1 MLEDK
6 ETLVAVAGLG
16 GFIIGYGFKT
26 ILVNRKLPKKGRS
39 FTDHQLKRWNCKSKW
54 SDILLRKDK
63 IKYAQTELEIVQNE
77 KKRENAKRSDLIK
90 ERDKSL
96 DDLNEIRSR
105 VKNANSEMEEKTI
118 LQAVGTIA
126 AELSAI
132 RKRLDGVSNVFVTH
146 HKRLTFLE
154 FVLRDESMSDIIEG
168 MDLVDLKG
176 VLEENKGLAMDM
188 TQAELDAMGS
198 AESLAELKK
207 QMNI

>member
-6 ETLVAVAGLG
+6 DTLAAVAGLG

-63 IKYAQTELEIVQNE
+63 AKYAQSELEKVQNE
-77 KKRENAKRSDLIK
+77 KKRETSKLDALKK

-96 DDLNEIRSR
+96 DNYNEIRLR
-105 VKNANSEMEEKTI
+105 AKNANSDIEQRVV
-118 LQAVGTIA
+118 LQEVGNIA

-132 RKRLDGVSNVFVTH
+132 RRRLDGVSNVFVTH

-154 FVLRDESMSDIIEG
+154 FVLRDESMADISEG

-176 VLEENKGLAMDM
+176 VLEDNKGHAMDM
-188 TQAELDAMGS
+188 TQAEIEAMGS
-198 AESLAELKK
+198 VESFADLMKL
-207 QMNI
+207 MNI

>member
-6 ETLVAVAGLG
+6 ETVAAVAGLG
-16 GFIIGYGFKT
+16 GFIIGYSLKT
-26 ILVNRKLPKKGRS
+26 ILVNRKLPRKGRS
-39 FTDHQLKRWNCKSKW
+39 FTDHQLKRWNCKTKW
-54 SDILLRKDK
+54 AEILLRKDK
-63 IKYAQTELEIVQNE
+63 EKYAQSELEILQNE
-77 KKRENAKRSDLIK
+77 KKRENAKLNILKK

-105 VKNANSEMEEKTI
+105 VKNANSEMEEKAI
-118 LQAVGTIA
+118 LQEVGNIA

-132 RKRLDGVSNVFVTH
+132 RRRLDGVSNVFVTH
-146 HKRLTFLE
+146 HKRLSFLE
-154 FVLRDESMSDIIEG
+154 FVLRDESMADIVEG

-176 VLEENKGLAMDM
+176 VIEENKGYAMDM

-198 AESLAELKK
+198 AESFADLKK

>member
-1 MLEDK
+1 M
-6 ETLVAVAGLG
+6 
-16 GFIIGYGFKT
+16 
-26 ILVNRKLPKKGRS
+26 
-39 FTDHQLKRWNCKSKW
+39 
-54 SDILLRKDK
+54 
-63 IKYAQTELEIVQNE
+63 QNE
-77 KKRENAKRSDLIK
+77 KKRENSKRSDLIK

-105 VKNANSEMEEKTI
+105 VKNANSEIEENTI

-132 RKRLDGVSNVFVTH
+132 RRRLDGVSNVFVTH

-154 FVLRDESMSDIIEG
+154 FVLRDESMADIIEG

-188 TQAELDAMGS
+188 TQAEIDAMGS

>member
-6 ETLVAVAGLG
+6 ETLAAVAGLG

-105 VKNANSEMEEKTI
+105 VKNANSEIEENTI

-132 RKRLDGVSNVFVTH
+132 RRRLDGVSNVFVTH

-154 FVLRDESMSDIIEG
+154 FVLRDESMADIIEG

-188 TQAELDAMGS
+188 TQAEIDAMGS

>member
-1 MLEDK
+1 MIEDK

>member
-77 KKRENAKRSDLIK
+77 KKRETAKRSDLIK

>member
-6 ETLVAVAGLG
+6 ETIAAVAGLG
-16 GFIIGYGFKT
+16 GFIIGYGVKT
-26 ILVNRKLPKKGRS
+26 ILVNRKLPRKGRS
-39 FTDHQLKRWNCKSKW
+39 FTDHQLKRWNCKTKW

-77 KKRENAKRSDLIK
+77 KKRENSKRNDLKK

-96 DDLNEIRSR
+96 DDLNEIRTL
-105 VKNANSEMEEKTI
+105 VKNANSEMEEKAI
-118 LQAVGTIA
+118 LQEVGTIA
-126 AELSAI
+126 ADLSAI
-132 RKRLDGVSNVFVTH
+132 RRRLDGVSNIFVTH
-146 HKRLTFLE
+146 HKRLSFLE
-154 FVLRDESMSDIIEG
+154 FVLRDESMADIVEG

-176 VLEENKGLAMDM
+176 VLEENKGYAMDM

-198 AESLAELKK
+198 AESIAELKK

>member
-26 ILVNRKLPKKGRS
+26 ILVNRKLPKKGRT

-132 RKRLDGVSNVFVTH
+132 RRRLDGVSNVFVTH

>member
-90 ERDKSL
+90 ERDKLSL
-96 DDLNEIRSR
+96 IH
-105 VKNANSEMEEKTI
+105 I
-118 LQAVGTIA
+118 
-126 AELSAI
+126 
-132 RKRLDGVSNVFVTH
+132 
-146 HKRLTFLE
+146 
-154 FVLRDESMSDIIEG
+154 
-168 MDLVDLKG
+168 
-176 VLEENKGLAMDM
+176 
-188 TQAELDAMGS
+188 
-198 AESLAELKK
+198 
-207 QMNI
+207 

>member
-6 ETLVAVAGLG
+6 DTLAAVAGLG

-63 IKYAQTELEIVQNE
+63 AKYAQSELEIVQNE
-77 KKRENAKRSDLIK
+77 KKRENSKLDALKK

-96 DDLNEIRSR
+96 NDLNEIRTR
-105 VKNANSEMEEKTI
+105 VKNANSEMEEKAI
-118 LQAVGTIA
+118 LQDVGNIA
-126 AELSAI
+126 ASLSAI
-132 RKRLDGVSNVFVTH
+132 RRRFDGASNIFVTH
-146 HKRLTFLE
+146 HQRLSFLE
-154 FVLRDESMSDIIEG
+154 FVLRDESMADIIEG

-176 VLEENKGLAMDM
+176 VLEENKGYSMDM

-198 AESLAELKK
+198 AESFAELKK